1 MNSQTIEQHMTQVE
15 AAEVFAEL
23 FALLEDY
30 APAWYSED
38 LHDRA
43 EAALE
48 TLQTQPARS

>member
-1 MNSQTIEQHMTQVE
+1 MSSQTIERQMTRTE

-30 APAWYSED
+30 APTWYSED
-38 LHDRA
+38 LHNRA

-48 TLQTQPARS
+48 ALQVVQTGA